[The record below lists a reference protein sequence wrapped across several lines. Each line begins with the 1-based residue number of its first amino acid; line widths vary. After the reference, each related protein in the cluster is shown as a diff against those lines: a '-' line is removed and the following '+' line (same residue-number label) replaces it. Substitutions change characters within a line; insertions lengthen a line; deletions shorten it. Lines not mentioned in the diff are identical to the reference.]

1 MGRIMA
7 GKRLKL
13 RQTQYGRKGTLRKK
27 GGIIIMYGE
36 KQLGIVTQTMSDMD
50 ALQCKPWDPNTLNK
64 PIHDD
69 FREVFLTAIIW
80 IVTQRYL

>member
-36 KQLGIVTQTMSDMD
+36 KQLGIVTETMSDMD
-50 ALQCKPWDPNTLNK
+50 ALQCKP
-64 PIHDD
+64 
-69 FREVFLTAIIW
+69 
-80 IVTQRYL
+80 